1 MQRKEKILQ
10 ILESTDNQIIDFMN
24 KASKYRENNLITYSK
39 NIFIPLTEICR
50 NDCGYCNFKKTP
62 DDPSAIILKTKEE
75 VLASLKEAERY
86 GCSEALFTFG
96 EYADEEESVQQ
107 KLAEFGYENIVD
119 YVFDICKMTLEETNL
134 LPHTNGGNFSYESLK
149 KLKEVN
155 ASMGMMLEST
165 SVRLMNTVAHNK
177 SPGKNPEI
185 RLKTISNAGKLKIP
199 YTTGIL
205 IGIGETKE
213 EIADS
218 LLAIRDLYDKYGH
231 IQEVIIQNFTT
242 SPGIEMENWEEPT
255 FLDMVR
261 TVIAGKLLFR
271 ARKTVPN
278 VDIL

>member
-39 NIFIPLTEICR
+39 NIFIPLTEICK

-96 EYADEEESVQQ
+96 EDADEEESGQQ

-242 SPGIEMENWEEPT
+242 SPGIKMQKW
-255 FLDMVR
+255 
-261 TVIAGKLLFR
+261 
-271 ARKTVPN
+271 
-278 VDIL
+278 

>member
-96 EYADEEESVQQ
+96 EDADEEESVQQ

-155 ASMGMMLEST
+155 ASMAVS
-165 SVRLMNTVAHNK
+165 
-177 SPGKNPEI
+177 
-185 RLKTISNAGKLKIP
+185 
-199 YTTGIL
+199 YTHLTL
-205 IGIGETKE
+205 P
-213 EIADS
+213 
-218 LLAIRDLYDKYGH
+218 
-231 IQEVIIQNFTT
+231 TT
-242 SPGIEMENWEEPT
+242 
-255 FLDMVR
+255 
-261 TVIAGKLLFR
+261 
-271 ARKTVPN
+271 
-278 VDIL
+278 